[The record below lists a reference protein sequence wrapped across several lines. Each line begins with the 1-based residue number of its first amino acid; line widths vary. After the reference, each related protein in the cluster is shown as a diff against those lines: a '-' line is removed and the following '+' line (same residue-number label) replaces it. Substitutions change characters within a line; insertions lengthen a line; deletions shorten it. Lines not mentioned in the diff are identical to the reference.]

1 MNITWQEIKDS
12 GLTVGVLLTFIA
24 SAWNLLLTYRAATES
39 RFINTVTAERV
50 KWMMELRTNMSKFCG
65 SVHSWMTI
73 YGSAPGLGKG
83 PTKHKPDPQELE
95 LLKEIDRLRYLIR
108 LQLDPSYDLDKE
120 IERLIITI
128 PNLTNSITQDDL
140 RNALEELTQ
149 KTQAHLNNEWQK
161 IKVEARKGKL
171 GRKIARWTNPK

>member
-1 MNITWQEIKDS
+1 MNITWQEVKDS

-24 SAWNLLLTYRAATES
+24 SAWNLRMTYRAATES

-65 SVHSWMTI
+65 AVHSWMSI
-73 YGSAPGLGKG
+73 YANAPAPEKET
-83 PTKHKPDPQELE
+83 TKRMPDPQEME

-108 LQLDPSYDLDKE
+108 LQLDPSYELDKE
-120 IERLIITI
+120 IERLITAI
-128 PNLTNSITQDDL
+128 PKLTDSFTQDEL